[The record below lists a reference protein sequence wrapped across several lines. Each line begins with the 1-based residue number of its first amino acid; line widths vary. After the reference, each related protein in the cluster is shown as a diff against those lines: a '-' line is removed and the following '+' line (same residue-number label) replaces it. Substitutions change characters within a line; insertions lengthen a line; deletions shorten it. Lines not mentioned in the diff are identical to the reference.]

1 MQDVFPRICW
11 QLYADQAPADSHGG
25 ETIQVQDMSAEVLAV
40 GELESAHARAWT
52 RQRVKMHA
60 PYYER
65 S

>member
-40 GELESAHARAWT
+40 GEFESAHARAWT
-52 RQRVKMHA
+52 R
-60 PYYER
+60 
-65 S
+65 